1 MGIFKKDKKIKDTTN
16 INPKIDE
23 WEKKLTVAVQKYQ
36 PILDEIEDNYEAYK
50 GTRPI
55 YSSDGRRANKKKTSV
70 RKVTFELVEA
80 QIDTTIPQPKVTSIK
95 GNINRAQTIEHYLK
109 NELDRLPFEE
119 INDEQ
124 SRMTPIAG
132 ASLFLVEWDNSIK
145 TRNTVGK
152 LVVRNLSPHEI
163 VPQPGV
169 YKIQEMDYIFI
180 KLLQT
185 KIYIKERYG
194 KDVTDEGN
202 TDQNDPSNNE
212 ELVTHNYV
220 YYKNKDGKIS
230 LFSWVNNTVIQDI
243 DNYFAR
249 KEEVCV
255 KCGTHRL
262 YDKCT
267 ECGSTKFELRT
278 LEKELLTIPEM
289 QVDPITGKAI
299 PVEREVE
306 VPYYVPNRYPIIV
319 RKNASD
325 SDNVL
330 GNSDV
335 TAIKDQQND
344 LNIFMTKIREKLLK
358 GGSIVTIPETIN
370 FKATDDELKIIKVKS
385 PADLGMIKVET
396 MQPNI
401 SNDLGLLELNYNI
414 ARQTIGITDSFQGRR
429 DTTAVSGK
437 AKEFAAAQTKGR
449 LNSKITMKDFA
460 FSQLFEV
467 MFQFMLAYADEPRY
481 YSYQD
486 DAGQLQY
493 KLFDKRLFLDR
504 DANGD
509 YYYDDE
515 FIFATDI
522 SATLANDRKAMW
534 EETRLNFT
542 SGAYGNPQDIQ
553 TIVMFWQMMDSLHYP
568 GAKQALQFSVRR
580 AEEQRQLA
588 AQQAEIENI
597 QKEQKMAIDAIGK
610 MNKPN
615 GQAR

>member
-1 MGIFKKDKKIKDTTN
+1 M
-16 INPKIDE
+16 
-23 WEKKLTVAVQKYQ
+23 
-36 PILDEIEDNYEAYK
+36 
-50 GTRPI
+50 
-55 YSSDGRRANKKKTSV
+55 
-70 RKVTFELVEA
+70 
-80 QIDTTIPQPKVTSIK
+80 
-95 GNINRAQTIEHYLK
+95 
-109 NELDRLPFEE
+109 
-119 INDEQ
+119 
-124 SRMTPIAG
+124 
-132 ASLFLVEWDNSIK
+132 
-145 TRNTVGK
+145 
-152 LVVRNLSPHEI
+152 
-163 VPQPGV
+163 
-169 YKIQEMDYIFI
+169 
-180 KLLQT
+180 
-185 KIYIKERYG
+185 
-194 KDVTDEGN
+194 
-202 TDQNDPSNNE
+202 
-212 ELVTHNYV
+212 
-220 YYKNKDGKIS
+220 
-230 LFSWVNNTVIQDI
+230 
-243 DNYFAR
+243 
-249 KEEVCV
+249 
-255 KCGTHRL
+255 
-262 YDKCT
+262 
-267 ECGSTKFELRT
+267 
-278 LEKELLTIPEM
+278 
-289 QVDPITGKAI
+289 
-299 PVEREVE
+299 
-306 VPYYVPNRYPIIV
+306 
-319 RKNASD
+319 
-325 SDNVL
+325 
-330 GNSDV
+330 
-335 TAIKDQQND
+335 
-344 LNIFMTKIREKLLK
+344 
-358 GGSIVTIPETIN
+358 
-370 FKATDDELKIIKVKS
+370 KIIKVKS

-493 KLFDKRLFLDR
+493 KLFDKRLFLDK

-588 AQQAEIENI
+588 AQQAEIDNI